1 MTKHLLF
8 SFLLLIYFSY
18 SKADQKLIFEQI
30 LADISVFA
38 LEMDE
43 NNMLWIGT
51 ENGLI
56 QYNSKEFKYYQFD
69 SQDSLSLTDNSVRS
83 LYYDSQNHLW
93 VGTRNGLNR
102 YIPSQDHFKHYNST
116 ENDDGKL
123 YGSFIKSITEDTA
136 GLIWIGTE
144 NKGVRSYDPLYDHF
158 NHFNQGTSFQNI
170 SNNHIEQLRTDERG
184 GIWAVT
190 RNGLNYRDPN
200 TLEWNQYF
208 LSADKQARNLKNDL
222 VTADVDQ
229 NGNVWIGSR
238 DKKLSILKK
247 NGEIVSKTFPA
258 SISTSFK
265 NKDGNIYLGT
275 TSGQLFFIPADN
287 NGFDS
292 VKEITPDNFHAGPV
306 RSIFSDRWNNLWIG
320 SERGLFVHYNN
331 TRNFYAVKENITK
344 NLPLN
349 DIMSLIHDHKK
360 RLWISS
366 SKNLMIKEKGQ
377 WKKPA
382 NVFKGGDIFDDK
394 HVYKIFQDSDQNIWI
409 GTFENGFYLLPDE
422 SNQLKHFDLLKIA
435 ESENPGLNSVWD
447 IEEDNKGNFWIGTWG
462 GGLMYFDKKMNSFE
476 RFVYESDNPNSL
488 SNNKILS
495 LLSDSQGI
503 LWIGTDGGGLN
514 SYDPDKKIFKRHQVK
529 DKELVKVLDRS
540 ILCLHEDKKGD
551 IWIGS
556 DGGGL
561 FRYDKQ
567 NQTFET
573 FHQQYELRN
582 ASVKMILEDDKGN
595 LWMSTNGGGIFM
607 FSPDQK
613 KFIQFTTEDGLS
625 SNRFH
630 NGSGFKDDT
639 GRLFF
644 GSSAGYTFFSP
655 ENIQQS
661 SFTPELMISRI
672 TFNNETEKTP
682 HVNFFRQQIEE
693 KGEIRINPSTQLIT
707 IELAAVEYSLSKR
720 NYYRYRLNGLNN
732 QWTNLGQ
739 HPRIS
744 FMNLPQGKYSLEVQS
759 TNSDGLWTDNTHTIT
774 LNILPPFYKTK
785 WFMGIIALFF
795 TIVLY
800 ALYRYKLKELRTR
813 QIALEKEVQR
823 RTEKIKNQSQ
833 KLEKQNKILVSQ
845 KQELTSRNQ
854 KIIES
859 TDRIRSMTKK
869 IHQSDQMKLKFFT
882 NISHELRT
890 PLTLI
895 IGPLDQMISKFQENN
910 DHDTLDHLITMRH
923 NAERIL
929 RLFEQIMTF
938 RKAENG
944 ALKLKTEYGNLTE
957 FLQNIVN
964 SFKDFARQKN
974 IHLHFH
980 AEPETIFMSF
990 DREKLDKI
998 FTNLL
1003 ANALR
1008 FTNADGQVSMEVKQ
1022 TFIQNQNDTQN
1033 TQNTKE
1039 IIQISVKDTGIGIPQ
1054 KDLENIFDRFYQ
1066 VDEKGV
1072 KTAYDGVGIG
1082 LSLAKTL
1089 VEIHKGKISVESCK
1103 GKGSEFTVSLPPGE
1117 KKSPNSSNGHPDHLN
1132 TQNGTHH
1139 KQLKDHLIVNSLYM
1153 SSQNGKNA
1161 ESNCNPCKEKTLLV
1175 VEDNPELRNYLVKWL
1190 QTSYHVLE
1198 AENGKTGIETAQKE
1212 QPDLVVSDII
1222 MPEMD
1227 GFELL
1232 KDLKSNMETS
1242 HIPVV
1247 LLTAKESIEDKI
1259 TGMQLYADAYIS
1271 KPFHLQHLSS
1281 TIHSLIENRK
1291 FVQRKYREI
1300 LNLEPDD
1307 KKVESPDDVFLK
1319 KIKEIIEKNIA
1330 NPDFNVNQLSIE
1342 AGVSRAGIY
1351 RKLKALTNLSV
1362 NILIRNIRIKR
1373 AAQILVQNK
1382 LYINEIAFMVGFNDV
1397 QYFRKCF
1404 RKMYH
1409 MTPSEYVAKH
1419 AKVPVEEES

>member
-1 MTKHLLF
+1 MIRNLLLTL
-8 SFLLLIYFSY
+8 FLLIHVIYT
-18 SKADQKLIFEQI
+18 KADQNLAFEQI
-30 LADISVFA
+30 LTDISVFA
-38 LEMDE
+38 LEMDK

-69 SQDSLSLTDNSVRS
+69 PHDSLSLSDNSVRS
-83 LYYDSQNHLW
+83 LFYDSQQNLW

-102 YIPSQDHFKHYNST
+102 YLPAQDNFAHYRIS
-116 ENDDGKL
+116 ENVGGNQ

-144 NKGVRSYDPLYDHF
+144 NEGVRSYDPVM
-158 NHFNQGTSFQNI
+158 NHFQHFKQGTTLQNL
-170 SNNHIEQLRTDERG
+170 SSNHIEQLRTDHRG

-208 LSADKQARNLKNDL
+208 LSADKQQQNLKNDL
-222 VTADVDQ
+222 VSADVDK

-238 DKKLSILKK
+238 DKKISILKK
-247 NGEIVSKTFPA
+247 NGEIISENFHGT
-258 SISTSFK
+258 ISTSS
-265 NKDGNIYLGT
+265 KDKEGNIYLGT
-275 TSGQLFFIPADN
+275 ISGQIFFIPAHN
-287 NGFDS
+287 NGFHS
-292 VKEITPDNFHAGPV
+292 IKEITPDNMNAGPI
-306 RSIFSDRWNNLWIG
+306 RTIFSDRWNNLWIG
-320 SERGLFVHYNN
+320 SEMGLFVHYSNS
-331 TRNFYAVKENITK
+331 RNFHTVKENSTN

-349 DIMSLIHDHKK
+349 DIMTLAHDHKN
-360 RLWISS
+360 RLWVSAG
-366 SKNLMIKEKGQ
+366 KKLMINEQGQ
-377 WKKPA
+377 WKIPE
-382 NVFKGGDIFDDK
+382 NVFSGGNKFNDK
-394 HVYKIFQDSDQNIWI
+394 YVYKIIQDSNQNMLI
-409 GTFENGFYLLPDE
+409 GTFESGFYRLSKDQNKL
-422 SNQLKHFDLLKIA
+422 QHFDLVKITKTD
-435 ESENPGLNSVWD
+435 NPAINSVWD
-447 IEEDNKGNFWIGTWG
+447 MEEDQQGKFWIGTWG
-462 GGLMYFDKKMNSFE
+462 GGLVYFDSKNNTFE
-476 RFVYESDNPNSL
+476 RYQYDPHNQNSL
-488 SNNKILS
+488 SNDKILS
-495 LLSDSQGI
+495 LLSDSEGI

-514 SYDPDKKIFKRHQVK
+514 SYDPEKNTFTRHQVK
-529 DKELVKVLDRS
+529 DRELVKILDRS
-540 ILCLHEDKKGD
+540 ILCLHEDRKGN

-556 DGGGL
+556 DGGGV
-561 FRYDKQ
+561 FKYDKQ
-567 NQTFET
+567 TQTFQIYN
-573 FHQQYELRN
+573 QQNELWN
-582 ASVKMILEDDKGN
+582 ASVKMILEDDTGN

-607 FSPDQK
+607 FSPQQE
-613 KFIQFTTEDGLS
+613 KFIQYTREDKLS

-630 NGSGFKDDT
+630 NGSGCKDDT

-644 GSSAGYTFFSP
+644 GSSKGYTFFDP
-655 ENIQQS
+655 KTIEES
-661 SFTPELMISRI
+661 SFVPDLMISGI
-672 TFNNETEKTP
+672 TFNNDTENTP
-682 HVNFFRQQIEE
+682 DLHYFRQQIQE
-693 KGEIRINPSTQLIT
+693 KGGIKIAPSTQLIT
-707 IELAAVEYSLSKR
+707 IELVAVEYSLSQK
-720 NYYRYRLNGLNN
+720 NYYRYRLKGLNN
-732 QWTNLGQ
+732 QWTNLGK

-744 FMNLPQGKYSLEVQS
+744 FMNLPHGKYTLEVQS
-759 TNSDGLWTDNTHTIT
+759 TNADGLWTENTHTIN
-774 LNILPPFYKTK
+774 LNILPPFYKTT
-785 WFMGIIALFF
+785 WFLALVSLAF
-795 TIVLY
+795 TLLLY
-800 ALYRYKLKELRTR
+800 ILFRYKVKEMKNR
-813 QIALEKEVQR
+813 QLLLEKEVER
-823 RTEKIKNQSQ
+823 RTEKIKNQSLQ
-833 KLEKQNKILVSQ
+833 LEKQNKILVSQ
-845 KQELTSRNQ
+845 KQELTNRNQ

-895 IGPLDQMISKFQENN
+895 IGPLDQLITRFQNTN
-910 DHDTLDHLITMRH
+910 DADTLDHLITMRH

-944 ALKLKTEYGNLTE
+944 ALKLKTEYGNLSV

-964 SFKDFARQKN
+964 SFKDFAQQKN
-974 IHLHFH
+974 IHLYFNS
-980 AEPETIFMSF
+980 EPEDIYMSF

-1008 FTNADGQVSMEVKQ
+1008 FTNANGQVSLEAKRVVM
-1022 TFIQNQNDTQN
+1022 QNENNEESDLK
-1033 TQNTKE
+1033 TKE
-1039 IIQISVKDTGIGIPQ
+1039 SIQISVKDTGIGIPE
-1054 KDLENIFDRFYQ
+1054 KDIENIFDRFYQ
-1066 VDEKGV
+1066 VDEKGI

-1103 GKGSEFTVSLPPGE
+1103 GKGSEFTVLLPPGE
-1117 KKSPNSSNGHPDHLN
+1117 KRPVNDNNGHANDMN
-1132 TQNGTHH
+1132 EKNAHH
-1139 KQLKDHLIVNSLYM
+1139 IQLKDHLVVNNLYM
-1153 SSQNGKNA
+1153 SAQNDKKKTQ
-1161 ESNCNPCKEKTLLV
+1161 SCHPCKNNTLLV

-1190 QTSYHVLE
+1190 QTSYNVLE
-1198 AENGKTGIETAQKE
+1198 ADNGKTGIEIAQRE

-1222 MPEMD
+1222 MPQMD

-1232 KDLKSNMETS
+1232 KDMKSNVEIS

-1247 LLTAKESIEDKI
+1247 LLTAKASIEDKI

-1281 TIHSLIENRK
+1281 TILSLLENRK
-1291 FVQRKYREI
+1291 FVQRKYRE
-1300 LNLEPDD
+1300 LFNLEPEN

-1330 NPDFNVNQLSIE
+1330 NPDFNVNQLSLE

-1409 MTPSEYVAKH
+1409 MTPSEYVAKY
-1419 AKVPVEEES
+1419 AEEPVEEETT